1 MGGGSGEIKFFRTE
15 VRDPL
20 KNEKTFEGP
29 LLPSVVGIFQDPL
42 SLYTILNN
50 ITVSDN
56 CILVWLFAI
65 NRTAIPWICF
75 CSKPVCVLVCNLL
88 WIQG

>member
-1 MGGGSGEIKFFRTE
+1 MKFFRTKI
-15 VRDPL
+15 RDPL
-20 KNEKTFEGP
+20 ESENFFEGP
-29 LLPSVVGIFQDPL
+29 PLPSVVGIFQEPP
-42 SLYTILNN
+42 LYTILIN

-65 NRTAIPWICF
+65 NRTTIPRICF
-75 CSKPVCVLVCNLL
+75 CSKPVYVLVCNLL